1 MCLQRKRMKKPIDD
15 EATFEGYTNNAG
27 NKLSFVLKLQAII

>member
-27 NKLSFVLKLQAII
+27 NKLSFVLKLQGII

>member
-1 MCLQRKRMKKPIDD
+1 MCLQRKRMKQSIDD

-27 NKLSFVLKLQAII
+27 NKLSFVLKLQGMI